1 MSLFFRPPIKAPCY
15 CCSEK
20 SSLQFVHFI
29 NKDFVVALHMNT
41 QLWSKKISKL
51 NKKIFLRDTLIGT
64 HSLQLLIVIRQKI
77 GAAWFYP
84 YILTALFLSL
94 NKRWKHIF
102 QTKFGDGF
110 AKKKVAALLDFVQM
124 RGGGYPYYVH
134 FWSIK
139 GVYFLQNANN
149 LNVKLFFRLF
159 IYRSIFYSINSTFIS
174 KLTFKS

>member
-1 MSLFFRPPIKAPCY
+1 M
-15 CCSEK
+15 
-20 SSLQFVHFI
+20 HFI

-124 RGGGYPYYVH
+124 RGGGCPIFFVT
-134 FWSIK
+134 FLVNR
-139 GVYFLQNANN
+139 GVYVFQNVNN
-149 LNVKLFFRLF
+149 LNFFFRLYMYCM
-159 IYRSIFYSINSTFIS
+159 IYSTYGIFRCASIS
-174 KLTFKS
+174 